1 MELPEA
7 RAAAPQL
14 ASAPPAPHEA
24 ATTWAAT
31 ADAPPPAVLS
41 WPPHARASELR
52 APPRSEAFESAPP
65 AAPRPATAPPST
77 PISLGDASEA
87 EDSGDAT
94 LRDGGGDDAMLAEA
108 WARRDGGEAAGGAER
123 IVGGFASASTS
134 PRSGMDSARGVRCRI
149 CLDGVSGA
157 EFEVRYA
164 ASCFFE
170 QPL

>member
-7 RAAAPQL
+7 PAAAPQL
-14 ASAPPAPHEA
+14 PSAPPVPHEA
-24 ATTWAAT
+24 ASTWAAA

-41 WPPHARASELR
+41 WPPHMRVSEPRAQLR
-52 APPRSEAFESAPP
+52 AEAFEI
-65 AAPRPATAPPST
+65 APRPATAPPAL
-77 PISLGDASEA
+77 PFPLGDASEA

-108 WARRDGGEAAGGAER
+108 SARRDASEEAGGAER
-123 IVGGFASASTS
+123 IAGGMASASTS

-149 CLDGVSGA
+149 CLDGISGA

-164 ASCFFE
+164 ARAWLCNVRR
-170 QPL
+170 